1 MHGEDEGEAAG
12 EGEGGEEGESE
23 SREVGRSWL
32 TEVEGCASHQ
42 VRLCGRINPALLD
55 QLAVQVPRRREVPAD
70 ARRHEAGLA
79 LRVRRPRLAAS
90 FFDQVCPAACSALK
104 TETNSHTQRAGWE
117 GGGGVLGGSQ
127 RATSSRPA
135 AAASQSGVRPCRFG
149 RSTSTRSC
157 STRWRATARCP
168 VCSGVQQFS
177 NSTSGPSDNGKATR
191 SMEGGRK
198 NTGRREQGVHCCPR
212 KSGGGKARRSGV
224 PGMRRQA
231 GCCRL
236 SLVAGR
242 RRRRT
247 GRWKP
252 RAALP
257 AGSTSGPHQAS
268 PAVGAGR

>member
-1 MHGEDEGEAAG
+1 MRERQQGRAKEGRRVRARAERSAG
-12 EGEGGEEGESE
+12 EGG
-23 SREVGRSWL
+23 SWL

-177 NSTSGPSDNGKATR
+177 NSTSAHLT
-191 SMEGGRK
+191 M
-198 NTGRREQGVHCCPR
+198 
-212 KSGGGKARRSGV
+212 AR
-224 PGMRRQA
+224 
-231 GCCRL
+231 
-236 SLVAGR
+236 
-242 RRRRT
+242 
-247 GRWKP
+247 P
-252 RAALP
+252 RAAWKE
-257 AGSTSGPHQAS
+257 
-268 PAVGAGR
+268 AGRIQGEESRACTAALENRVAAKRGGRGYLACDGKRGVAD